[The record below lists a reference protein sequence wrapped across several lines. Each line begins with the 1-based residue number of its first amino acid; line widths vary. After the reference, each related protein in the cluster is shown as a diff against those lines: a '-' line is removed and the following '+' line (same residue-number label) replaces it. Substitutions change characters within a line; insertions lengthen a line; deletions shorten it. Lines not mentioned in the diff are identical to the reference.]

1 MKRTQLKKLILLL
14 TVATVIGGSPVYSNA
29 ITMDKADVQT
39 VNEVSEVTNKD
50 ENKLSKY
57 EGINGQEWINNNK
70 ILRAKAEERE
80 DGKNK
85 IVISIYDLN
94 TKEDKVYENVNID
107 ELYGISPNGRYVLFG
122 EPRHIPTVG
131 SEEWQQALDSG
142 ELLYK
147 KHDILDLQTGEIIV
161 DFDKTPHNYE
171 SQYKWINDDYIFVN
185 HFSCWKVM
193 NKNGQ
198 VIKEGTYDYTGY
210 ANEWAH
216 LVDVSELKVDGDK
229 VSGSFYYTK
238 EYMGSDRNLGV
249 EIFSMDV
256 NDKEEKSIKKCDYSN
271 DVRKAGDIMTVE
283 FFNNN
288 GGAVGGYF
296 VNRTFGF
303 NILDTKGNL
312 VRTYELPFGKNY
324 LNFSLSPD
332 GEKCAFVEI
341 DGYMNENAD
350 PNYAVLKV
358 LNIKTGEVEE
368 VAKLKDLMNP
378 EKESGYYDFSQH
390 IQLKYSVRLFSIS
403 NLSWNKDG
411 SRLMFNYSYTS
422 KEDGKNYTST
432 YIKEFNK

>member
-1 MKRTQLKKLILLL
+1 MKRTQLKKFILLL
-14 TVATVIGGSPVYSNA
+14 AAVTVIGGSPVYSNA
-29 ITMDKADVQT
+29 ITMDKADVQ
-39 VNEVSEVTNKD
+39 VDNEAAEVTNKD
-50 ENKLSKY
+50 ESKMKKY
-57 EGINGQEWINNNK
+57 EDINGQEWIDNNRV
-70 ILRAKAEERE
+70 LRAKEVRGE
-80 DGKNK
+80 DGQSK
-85 IVISIYDLN
+85 IVISVYNLN

-107 ELYGISPNGRYVLFG
+107 DLYGISPNGRYVLYG
-122 EPRHIPTVG
+122 EPRNIPTDRD
-131 SEEWQQALDSG
+131 EWQKALDSG

-161 DFDKTPHNYE
+161 DFDKTPKNYE

-185 HFSCWKVM
+185 HYSCWKIM

-198 VIKEGTYDYTGY
+198 VIKEGNYDYTGY
-210 ANEWAH
+210 ADEWAH
-216 LVDVSELKVDGDK
+216 LVDVSELNVDGDK

-238 EYMGSDRNLGV
+238 SYMGSDRNLGE

-256 NDKEEKSIKKCDYSN
+256 NSKEEKSIKKCDYSN
-271 DVRKAGDIMTVE
+271 DVRKAGDVMTVE

-312 VRTYELPFGKNY
+312 VRTYELPLGKDY

-341 DGYMNENAD
+341 DGYMNSNAD
-350 PNYAVLKV
+350 PDYAVLKV
-358 LNIKTGEVEE
+358 LNIKTGEVKE
-368 VAKLKDLMNP
+368 VAKMKDLMNA

-390 IQLKYSVRLFSIS
+390 VELKYSVRLFKIS

-411 SRLMFNYSYTS
+411 SSLMFNYSYTS